1 MTSPINFF
9 YQGDKL
15 WKVSRSQHL
24 SNRRNKEY
32 VKELFSRS
40 TKTSEE
46 PNIDKN

>member
-9 YQGDKL
+9 CQGDKL
-15 WKVSRSQHL
+15 WKVSR

-32 VKELFSRS
+32 VKELFPRS